1 MFKCLIFSN
10 LVVANTAKIMKD
22 ISQALD
28 QYTGICKEALHDC
41 GLTHS
46 QARDVNKLDCA
57 FNASFASLNVAKV
70 MMKERGMEYS
80 MSKFKLLMTNTF
92 MAKRIFDVS
101 RFRPNQTLITQIFN
115 ELFGGAA

>member
-1 MFKCLIFSN
+1 
-10 LVVANTAKIMKD
+10 
-22 ISQALD
+22 
-28 QYTGICKEALHDC
+28 
-41 GLTHS
+41 
-46 QARDVNKLDCA
+46 
-57 FNASFASLNVAKV
+57 
-70 MMKERGMEYS
+70 MMKERGMDYS

>member
-1 MFKCLIFSN
+1 MGRYGRHCEQCYRQNFGRLRSKSLN
-10 LVVANTAKIMKD
+10 WL
-22 ISQALD
+22 
-28 QYTGICKEALHDC
+28 
-41 GLTHS
+41 
-46 QARDVNKLDCA
+46 R
-57 FNASFASLNVAKV
+57 FNAALASLNVAKV

>member
-1 MFKCLIFSN
+1 MGRYGRHCEQCYRQNFGRLRSKSLN
-10 LVVANTAKIMKD
+10 WL
-22 ISQALD
+22 
-28 QYTGICKEALHDC
+28 
-41 GLTHS
+41 
-46 QARDVNKLDCA
+46 R
-57 FNASFASLNVAKV
+57 FNAAFASLNVAKV

-101 RFRPNQTLITQIFN
+101 RFRPNQTLISHIFN